1 MVTSFHAKK
10 ISMLSES
17 NAMSDRSKK
26 LLIIWAL
33 LIATAWVGD
42 GFIRSI
48 LLTADEPRTI
58 LPRGDLANFERLT
71 TELFDAASP
80 AVVYISTEKRAE
92 GMSASAG
99 RKSGAGSGF
108 IWDGAGHIVTNF
120 HVVEGSDRIGV
131 RLNTGEAIPATV
143 VGVAPDYDLA
153 VLKLSK
159 TPTRIQSISLGTS
172 SDLKIGQS
180 VFAIGNPFGLSRSL
194 STGVVSALNR
204 HLPTASLR
212 EIHGV
217 IQTDAAIN
225 PGNSGGPLLDSAG
238 RLIGVNTAI
247 ISRSGGSAGV
257 GFAVPVD
264 IVNRVVP
271 RLIKDGKYPRPGIGI
286 LLVDEETRARLGLSG
301 IIIAEI
307 ASGGPAEA
315 AGLIGIDRRTGSLG
329 DIIVRA
335 EGQPVRTVTQFS
347 TILETVGIGNEVKL
361 TIIRNGRERTVSLI
375 VMDIS

>member
-1 MVTSFHAKK
+1 MHQERNSVPGGSY
-10 ISMLSES
+10 
-17 NAMSDRSKK
+17 AMSGRMKR

-42 GFIRSI
+42 SFIRGI
-48 LLTADEPRTI
+48 LLATDEPRTVA
-58 LPRGDLANFERLT
+58 PRGDLADFERVT
-71 TELFDAASP
+71 TELFDAAAP
-80 AVVYISTEKRAE
+80 AVVYIFTETGPA
-92 GMSASAG
+92 GASGPSG

-108 IWDGAGHIVTNF
+108 IWDGAGHVVTNF
-120 HVVEGSDRIGV
+120 HVVQGADRISI
-131 RLNTGEAIPATV
+131 RLDTGEAIPATL
-143 VGVAPDYDLA
+143 VGAAPDYDLA

-159 TPTRIQSISLGTS
+159 TPAGIRSLPLGTS
-172 SDLKIGQS
+172 SDLRIGQS

-194 STGVVSALNR
+194 TTGVVSALNR
-204 HLPTASLR
+204 HLPTASRR

-247 ISRSGGSAGV
+247 ISRSGVSAGI

-286 LLVDEETRARLGLSG
+286 LIVDEETRARIGFAG
-301 IIIAEI
+301 VVIAEVAPA
-307 ASGGPAEA
+307 ASAEA
-315 AGLIGIDRRTGSLG
+315 AGLIGIDPLTGRLG
-329 DIIVRA
+329 DIIVKA
-335 EGQPVRTVTQFS
+335 GGQPVQTITQFAAA
-347 TILETVGIGNEVKL
+347 LEAAGIGNEIEL
-361 TIIRNGRERTVSLI
+361 TVIRDGRERIVRLR